1 MPSSDPAHDALA
13 AVLDAGD
20 RLVEAFAAGDLDAA
34 DAVLAERTARLAALD
49 ALPRPQALPQAL
61 VVRFHAQDA
70 RLGRELRRQ
79 ADAAERAME
88 AAGRASTAHARYHT
102 APTPPRLDTA
112 PR

>member
-1 MPSSDPAHDALA
+1 MSTSDPAHDALA

-34 DAVLAERTARLAALD
+34 DAALAERAGHLAALD

-79 ADAAERAME
+79 FDATERALA
-88 AAGRASTAHARYHT
+88 AAGRTSAAHARYH
-102 APTPPRLDTA
+102 ALPTPSRLDTA